1 MAPIFSNIRAES
13 ARRGWS
19 VLCFCEKIGIGRRTF
34 YNWQTKDDI
43 PSEYIPRIAGL
54 FGLTTDE
61 LIGLQIK
68 ESS

>member
-1 MAPIFSNIRAES
+1 MAPIFCNIRAES

-19 VLCFCEKIGIGRRTF
+19 VLCFCEKMGIGRRTF

-54 FGLTTDE
+54 FDMTTDE

-68 ESS
+68 KSS